1 MNFIL
6 LHLITVVSE
15 FLILLLRFVCVGLL
29 ALSITL
35 VGFES
40 LEAGLAGMGLGCLC
54 DVLNKAV
61 SSY

>member
-6 LHLITVVSE
+6 LHLITVFSE

-40 LEAGLAGMGLGCLC
+40 LAAGLAGMGLGCLC
-54 DVLNKAV
+54 GVLNKEV